1 MGDFDDFLIGFQI
14 KTLKETFSETLMILS
29 SPIEFGSSGIPFQWL
44 SIQTPFEIQRDLL
57 PPPERRPPPPE
68 RRRPPPLLERR
79 LPPDVLV
86 DLVLLV
92 ILLLLLRW
100 NQGLLCQG
108 VP

>member
-1 MGDFDDFLIGFQI
+1 
-14 KTLKETFSETLMILS
+14 MILS

-68 RRRPPPLLERR
+68 RRPPPPERRPPPPLLERR

>member
-1 MGDFDDFLIGFQI
+1 
-14 KTLKETFSETLMILS
+14 MILS

-44 SIQTPFEIQRDLL
+44 FIQTPFEIQRDLL
-57 PPPERRPPPPE
+57 PPLERRPPPLERRPPPLERRPPPLERRPPPLERRPPPPE
-68 RRRPPPLLERR
+68 LR

>member
-1 MGDFDDFLIGFQI
+1 
-14 KTLKETFSETLMILS
+14 MILS

-57 PPPERRPPPPE
+57 PPLERRPPPLERRPPPPE
-68 RRRPPPLLERR
+68 LR